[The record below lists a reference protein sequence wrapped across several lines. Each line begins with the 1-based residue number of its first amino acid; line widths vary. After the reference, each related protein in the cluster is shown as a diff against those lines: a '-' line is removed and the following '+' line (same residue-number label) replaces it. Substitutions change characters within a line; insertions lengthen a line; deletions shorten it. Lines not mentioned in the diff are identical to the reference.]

1 MLLEY
6 KRDLQY
12 RFPTK
17 FCLEIVLYL
26 AAKKKARGYY
36 VYPYSRIGSIER
48 ALRMFDRTWF
58 CVIIIIAITSAVVIV
73 IVLTSS
79 SNV

>member
-6 KRDLQY
+6 KGDLQY

-26 AAKKKARGYY
+26 TTKKKTL
-36 VYPYSRIGSIER
+36 E
-48 ALRMFDRTWF
+48 
-58 CVIIIIAITSAVVIV
+58 AITVMFIL
-73 IVLTSS
+73 IPE
-79 SNV
+79 

>member
-26 AAKKKARGYY
+26 VATKKAGGYY
-36 VYPYSRIGSIER
+36 VYPYSRTE
-48 ALRMFDRTWF
+48 
-58 CVIIIIAITSAVVIV
+58 
-73 IVLTSS
+73 
-79 SNV
+79 